1 MDAYGLRGSGD
12 INFSWLWV
20 REFAIVNHSTSPTMT
35 FNVGWGADESKN
47 DGYIDYNA
55 GEIIGQNQTVS
66 VPSGISLSDF
76 HWVRVIARGLVD
88 GYDDAVIVHFMQ
100 GDDVEEVVYADGVS
114 TGGGGSREVAVYMES
129 EGEAT
134 GTTHVAFFREYTTPP
149 MAQLPFPDDGG
160 RR

>member
-1 MDAYGLRGSGD
+1 MS
-12 INFSWLWV
+12 
-20 REFAIVNHSTSPTMT
+20 

-47 DGYIDYNA
+47 DGYINCNA

-76 HWVRVIARGLVD
+76 HWVRAIARGLVD

-100 GDDVEEVVYADGVS
+100 GDDVDEVVYADGVS
-114 TGGGGSREVAVYMES
+114 TGGGSRKIAVYMES
-129 EGEAT
+129 DGETT
-134 GTTHVAFFREYTTPP
+134 GTTYVVFFREYTTPP
-149 MAQLPFPDDGG
+149 TAQLPFPDDGG